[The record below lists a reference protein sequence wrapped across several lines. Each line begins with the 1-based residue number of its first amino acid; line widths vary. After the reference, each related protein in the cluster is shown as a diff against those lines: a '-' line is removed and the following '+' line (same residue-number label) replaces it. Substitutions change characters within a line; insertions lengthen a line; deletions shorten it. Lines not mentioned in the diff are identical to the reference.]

1 MTEFNAY
8 GQPVGH
14 HVTGWKDA
22 AFPEPATMTGRLVR
36 VEPLSVERHGDS
48 LYSALHAPSSTP
60 GEGLEE
66 RWTYLGGRPF
76 GDTAQYR
83 DWLQGRAVSR
93 DPNFHAIVEQA
104 SGEALGLAAYLRITP
119 EEGSIEVG
127 HLHFTPR
134 LQRSPAATE
143 AMMLMMRHAFALG
156 YRRYEWKCDALNAPS
171 RRAAERL
178 GFRFEGIFRQ
188 HRVVAGR
195 NRDTAWFS
203 ILDSEWPV
211 LENAFRH
218 WLSPDN
224 FDDQGHQRMA
234 LSTLTR
240 EGLES
245 CAPSSQPPASAR

>member
-1 MTEFNAY
+1 MTEMNAY

-14 HVTGWKDA
+14 PVAGWRGA
-22 AFPEPATMTGRLVR
+22 AFPDPEPMTGRLVR
-36 VEPLSVERHGDS
+36 VEPLDVDR
-48 LYSALHAPSSTP
+48 HAPSLYTALLDPNTTP
-60 GEGLEE
+60 GEGLEA

-76 GDTAQYR
+76 DNIAQYR
-83 DWLQGRAVSR
+83 DWLGGRAASR
-93 DPNFHAIVEQA
+93 DPSFHAIVERA
-104 SGEALGLAAYLRITP
+104 SGEALGLAAYLRIEP

-134 LQRSPAATE
+134 LKRSPAATE
-143 AMMLMMRHAFALG
+143 AMVLMMRRAFALG

-178 GFRFEGIFRQ
+178 GFRFEGVFRQ

-203 ILDSEWPV
+203 ILDGEWPT
-211 LENAFRH
+211 LESAFTR

-224 FDDQGHQRMA
+224 FDDRGHQRTA

-240 EGLES
+240 EAL
-245 CAPSSQPPASAR
+245 A

>member
-1 MTEFNAY
+1 MTETNAY

-14 HVTGWKDA
+14 RVACWRGA
-22 AFPEPATMTGRLVR
+22 AFPDPEPMTGRLVR
-36 VEPLSVERHGDS
+36 VEPLDVGRPGPTLHT
-48 LYSALHAPSSTP
+48 ALLDPGETP

-66 RWTYLGGRPF
+66 RWTYLGGCPF
-76 GDTAQYR
+76 ENIAQYR
-83 DWLQGRAVSR
+83 DWLAGRAASR
-93 DPNFHAIVEQA
+93 DPRFHAIVERA
-104 SGEALGLAAYLRITP
+104 GGEALGLAAYLRIAP

-134 LQRSPAATE
+134 LKRSAAATE
-143 AMMLMMRHAFALG
+143 AMVLMMRRAFALG

-178 GFRFEGIFRQ
+178 GFRFEGVFRQ

-203 ILDSEWPV
+203 ILDGEWPA
-211 LENAFRH
+211 LENAFSH

-224 FDDQGHQRMA
+224 FDDRGHQRIA
-234 LSTLTR
+234 LSTLIR
-240 EGLES
+240 EALT
-245 CAPSSQPPASAR
+245 